1 MEQKYIYNAQVYRV
15 IDGDTIVCDV
25 DLGFLITQRMVFRLF
40 GINCPEIVGSERAK
54 GLESKEYMKTRVEG
68 KQIIIQTH
76 KDKKEKYG
84 RYLADIYLDGIL
96 INEELLA
103 KGLAEK
109 LIY

>member
-1 MEQKYIYNAQVYRV
+1 MEQKYIYNAEVYRV

-25 DLGFLITQRMVFRLF
+25 DLGFFITQRMVFRLY
-40 GINCPEIVGSERAK
+40 GINCPEIVGTERAK
-54 GLESKEYMKTRVEG
+54 GLESKEYMQTRIEG
-68 KQIIIQTH
+68 KQIIIKTH

-84 RYLADIYLDGIL
+84 RYLAEIYLDGFL
-96 INEELLA
+96 INEELLT